1 MMTSTDPISYET
13 EIPDILKS
21 MQAVH
26 GTILKSDLD
35 KLLQHLILLRASQMN
50 GCKFCI
56 DMHTREAL
64 EDGESQE
71 RLDQV
76 ASWRNSD
83 LFSDAE
89 RAGLAWTEELTDLGM
104 SDTYKSNRA
113 ELRRYFSDRQIGGLT
128 AAVGMINFW
137 NRIQVSKY

>member
-1 MMTSTDPISYET
+1 MTSTDPISYET
-13 EIPDILKS
+13 EIPDILTS

-26 GTILKSDLD
+26 GAILKSDLD
-35 KLLQHLILLRASQMN
+35 KLLQHLVLLRASQMN

-71 RLDQV
+71 RLDEV

>member
-1 MMTSTDPISYET
+1 MTSTDPISYET

>member
-1 MMTSTDPISYET
+1 MTSTDPISYET

-26 GTILKSDLD
+26 GEILKSNLD
-35 KLLQHLILLRASQMN
+35 KLLQHLVLLRASQMN

-64 EDGESQE
+64 EDGEIQT
-71 RLDQV
+71 RLDQL
-76 ASWRNSD
+76 ANWRHSD
-83 LFSDAE
+83 QYSDAE
-89 RAGLAWTEELTDLGM
+89 RAAFAWTEELTDLEM
-104 SDTYKSNRA
+104 SRTYKNNRA
-113 ELRRYFSDRQIGGLT
+113 ELRKYFSDKQIGGLT

>member
-1 MMTSTDPISYET
+1 MTFTDPILYET
-13 EIPDILKS
+13 EIPDILTS

-26 GTILKSDLD
+26 GAILKSDLD
-35 KLLQHLILLRASQMN
+35 KLLQHLVLLRASQMN

-71 RLDQV
+71 RLDEV